1 MNHLRTLEQDNL
13 ITDGDFDDN
22 ELSSEWQI
30 NGDYELHWDGYI
42 RNGLFLNDHSI
53 TKLDI
58 SNKLIEGKS
67 YRFKMYAK
75 VVSNLLQNQRIIV
88 QYFNP
93 RLLEGVTIAE
103 GTFEIENEWIHV
115 ESLTSFEAEQ
125 NNIFIITSEFNGDI
139 IIDHASGGVS
149 NCFLV
154 CDL

>member
-1 MNHLRTLEQDNL
+1 MSS
-13 ITDGDFDDN
+13 TDPWPTKHRHKFKSSFVFTEN
-22 ELSSEWQI
+22 EAM
-30 NGDYELHWDGYI
+30 
-42 RNGLFLNDHSI
+42 
-53 TKLDI
+53 LDI
-58 SNKLIEGKS
+58 TLSLINS
-67 YRFKMYAK
+67 
-75 VVSNLLQNQRIIV
+75 SSLLQNQRIIV

-103 GTFEIENEWIHV
+103 GTFEVENEWIHV

-149 NCFLV
+149 NYFLV